1 MLQKAVNLDKHIIH
15 QFIVNALAE
24 DVGDGD
30 HTSLATIPEGTKGK
44 ARLLIKDTGILAGVD
59 LAIEIFREIDPKLKV
74 HVLLKD
80 GAEVK
85 PGDVAFEVEGS
96 VHCILKAERLVLN
109 SMQRMSGI
117 ATTTN
122 EVVDILAGTNTRVL
136 DTRKTT
142 PGMRYLE
149 KWAVKIGGGVN
160 HRFGLYDMILIKDN
174 HVDYA
179 GGIAN
184 AINNTRQ
191 YLADH
196 HKKLA
201 IEIEVRN
208 LDELEEVLQ
217 TGGVDRILLDNF
229 KFDVL
234 KQAVGMIEGRYI
246 TEASGGITV
255 DNVRDYAACG
265 VDYVSMGALTHS
277 VKSLDMSLKAIKQ

>member
-1 MLQKAVNLDKHIIH
+1 LDKHIIH
-15 QFIVNALAE
+15 QFITNALAE

-44 ARLLIKDTGILAGVD
+44 ARLLIKDTGILAGVE
-59 LAIEIFREIDPKLKV
+59 LAVEIFREIDPRLKV
-74 HVLLKD
+74 KVFLND
-80 GAEVK
+80 GDEVK
-85 PGDVAFEVEGS
+85 PGDVVFEVEGS

-109 SMQRMSGI
+109 TMQRMSGV

-122 EVVDILAGTNTRVL
+122 EVVDILAGTNTKVL

-149 KWAVKIGGGVN
+149 KWAVRIGGGVN
-160 HRFGLYDMILIKDN
+160 HRFGLYDMVLIKDN

-184 AINNTRQ
+184 AINNTRH
-191 YLADH
+191 YLAERD
-196 HKKLA
+196 KKLP

-208 LDELEEVLQ
+208 LEELEEVLQ

-234 KQAVGMIEGRYI
+234 KQAVAMIEGRYI
-246 TEASGGITV
+246 TEASGGITIE
-255 DNVRDYAACG
+255 NVRDYAACG
-265 VDYVSMGALTHS
+265 VDYVSMGGLTHS
-277 VKSLDMSLKAIKQ
+277 IKSLDMSLKAIKQ